1 VTNVLAVAVDS
12 ELLDR
17 ISAIQEHHLVSID
30 RENVNRIRER
40 GPDKTFQPDL
50 ILVGSSVAADQAI
63 EYARVVLRAYPKIAV
78 VLVAAP
84 DRDLIR
90 KATRVGI
97 RGVIRSSI
105 SDRELSG
112 LLTRAGSHVIEDDAI
127 GRRPHQVIVVASPK
141 GGVGKTMTA
150 VNLAALLAESAPG
163 EVALLDLDLQFG
175 DVSAVLD
182 VEPEYTTAD
191 AFASGADDS
200 MLLRT
205 LLMPHPAHFYILC
218 GADHPAGVGVVTGD
232 EIRKLVSQFATSF
245 RYVVVDTSGGLQE
258 ETLASLEEA
267 TDVVFV
273 TALDVAT
280 LRAVRKEVDV
290 LAELG
295 LLPQRRHVVLNRADR
310 MFGLTVRDA
319 ERILGLPV
327 DAVIPA
333 SDLVALAANHGGLAI
348 EATKKNLVRKPLQR
362 LAENV
367 SDLIELNITHKGEEL
382 P

>member
-1 VTNVLAVAVDS
+1 VLATA
-12 ELLDR
+12 
-17 ISAIQEHHLVSID
+17 
-30 RENVNRIRER
+30 
-40 GPDKTFQPDL
+40 GPGGTFPRT
-50 ILVGSSVAADQAI
+50 ILVTS
-63 EYARVVLRAYPKIAV
+63 
-78 VLVAAP
+78 
-84 DRDLIR
+84 
-90 KATRVGI
+90 
-97 RGVIRSSI
+97 
-105 SDRELSG
+105 
-112 LLTRAGSHVIEDDAI
+112 
-127 GRRPHQVIVVASPK
+127 ASP
-141 GGVGKTMTA
+141 GDGKTMTA

-182 VEPEYTTAD
+182 VEPESSVAD

-205 LLMPHPAHFYILC
+205 LLMPHPAQFYILC
-218 GADHPAGVGVVTGD
+218 GADHPAGVGRVTGD
-232 EIRKLVSQFATSF
+232 EIRKLVNQFATSF
-245 RYVVVDTSGGLQE
+245 RYVVIDTSGGLQE